1 MRPETMIKIIW
12 KMRLNLHYDFSFHLV
27 PWATPRTNL
36 NFFLKN
42 MNQLKKI
49 KNAAVTKI

>member
-1 MRPETMIKIIW
+1 MRPEAMIKIIW
-12 KMRLNLHYDFSFHLV
+12 KMRLNLILTFFCHLV
-27 PWATPRTNL
+27 PGATPRTNL